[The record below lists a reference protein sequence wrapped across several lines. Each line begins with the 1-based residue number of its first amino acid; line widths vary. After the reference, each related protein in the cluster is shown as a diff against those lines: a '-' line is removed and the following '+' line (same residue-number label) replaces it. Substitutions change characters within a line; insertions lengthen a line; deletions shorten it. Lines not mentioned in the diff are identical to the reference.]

1 MRYALFILSVSL
13 VSAAAVPPPAMA
25 QVRIATTAEGRRVL
39 SNSGGAE
46 TLGTPETLTRPRA
59 DLIDL
64 IERHA
69 ARRGLDPLLVRALIQ
84 VESGYDSTA
93 VSRKGAMGLMQ
104 LMPGTAAQLSVV
116 DPFDPEANIR
126 GGTDYLRLMLDT
138 FDRKLSFALA
148 GYNAGPEAVHRYGG
162 VPPYQETRQYV
173 RRVLSLYR
181 GAEFSDI
188 PEIPTMDGRRTF
200 LVRRGGRL
208 VMTTTPPDRR

>member
-1 MRYALFILSVSL
+1 MSHAPSIL
-13 VSAAAVPPPAMA
+13 AVLLLSTPAVAPPAMA
-25 QVRIATTAEGRRVL
+25 QVEIATNAEGRRVI
-39 SNSGGAE
+39 SNVGRGGTKE
-46 TLGTPETLTRPRA
+46 TPETLTQPRV

-84 VESGYDSTA
+84 VESGYDSRA

-104 LMPGTAAQLSVV
+104 LMPQTAAQLSVV

-126 GGTDYLRLMLDT
+126 GGTDYLRLMLDR
-138 FDRKLSFALA
+138 FDKKLSFALA
-148 GYNAGPEAVHRYGG
+148 GYNAGPEAVRRYGG

-188 PEIPTMDGRRTF
+188 LETPATDGRKTF

-208 VMTTTPPDRR
+208 IMTTTPPDRR